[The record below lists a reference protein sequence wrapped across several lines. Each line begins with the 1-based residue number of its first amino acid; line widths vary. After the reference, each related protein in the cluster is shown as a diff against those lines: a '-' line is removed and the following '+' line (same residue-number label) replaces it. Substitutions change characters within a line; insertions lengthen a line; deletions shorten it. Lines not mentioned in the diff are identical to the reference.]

1 LQLPAIDRDS
11 AVLALEARVKA
22 LVLRRHSGICAL
34 ASFSVNDAPG
44 EPDKVHINLQW
55 SSSAL
60 YNSVKSWVDRT
71 FAGIMV
77 PRGGETCS
85 ILPSVVDA
93 DCHRTAGGLVK
104 STVGCLLVLS
114 SDRLFFFVVGGVGFE
129 TIIFLQC

>member
-1 LQLPAIDRDS
+1 M
-11 AVLALEARVKA
+11 
-22 LVLRRHSGICAL
+22 
-34 ASFSVNDAPG
+34 NDAPG

-104 STVGCLLVLS
+104 STVGCLLVLF
-114 SDRLFFFVVGGVGFE
+114 SDRFFFVVVGGSALKLSSFCSVEAVSAAGTDGAKF
-129 TIIFLQC
+129 